1 MTGHLL
7 DPVYLIDR
15 EMLPAGSIV
24 KGEVSQT
31 KAVPV
36 KDRVWDLLQADF
48 TPTKKPV
55 IAFTSVTTPSG
66 KTYDMEA
73 KAMERTASLIHMRS
87 SAKKGHLAI
96 FSLLRSQANDRV
108 QRAKD
113 TYLAPGKQDRFEQW
127 VFRQMPYHPQR
138 IWRATQFDAELQQ
151 PLLLDRTSSAACAE
165 VPAEQLPAS
174 TLHARLMQDISSKNA
189 HPGDEVTATLAQPVY
204 EEHSSKLLLP
214 QGAHMVGTVIRAR
227 PARMF
232 GRSGVLRFNLK
243 QVSVPPE
250 ESCEAQ
256 RRAHELALN
265 GQVSGIEA
273 QAGENVKLD
282 SEGQAQAGASPNQ
295 VLAPLALAVLL
306 ARTYSDDGAN
316 AGTGAVSGGGIGLL
330 GRVVSAATQSAN
342 VTQGF
347 AYFAL
352 TKSVI
357 RRFVLRG
364 HEVEFPRNTRFDIDV
379 APREGVDHP
388 MTRGK

>member
-1 MTGHLL
+1 
-7 DPVYLIDR
+7 
-15 EMLPAGSIV
+15 
-24 KGEVSQT
+24 
-31 KAVPV
+31 
-36 KDRVWDLLQADF
+36 
-48 TPTKKPV
+48 
-55 IAFTSVTTPSG
+55 
-66 KTYDMEA
+66 
-73 KAMERTASLIHMRS
+73 
-87 SAKKGHLAI
+87 
-96 FSLLRSQANDRV
+96 
-108 QRAKD
+108 
-113 TYLAPGKQDRFEQW
+113 
-127 VFRQMPYHPQR
+127 
-138 IWRATQFDAELQQ
+138 
-151 PLLLDRTSSAACAE
+151 
-165 VPAEQLPAS
+165 
-174 TLHARLMQDISSKNA
+174 
-189 HPGDEVTATLAQPVY
+189 
-204 EEHSSKLLLP
+204 
-214 QGAHMVGTVIRAR
+214 MVGTVIRAR

-232 GRSGVLRFNLK
+232 GRSGVLRLNLK
-243 QVSVPPE
+243 QGSVPPE